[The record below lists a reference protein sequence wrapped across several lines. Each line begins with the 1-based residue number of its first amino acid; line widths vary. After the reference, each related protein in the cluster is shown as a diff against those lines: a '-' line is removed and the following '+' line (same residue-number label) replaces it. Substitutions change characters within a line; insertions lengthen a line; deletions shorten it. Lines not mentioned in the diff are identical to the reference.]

1 MILNP
6 AKCVTLHCTI
16 PSTTCCYNQE
26 IKLGVMH
33 FYFMDQEVINKASK
47 TLDFVK
53 YTLYQFDLSVK
64 VDAYNTLMRP
74 ILFKIRINNI

>member
-1 MILNP
+1 ML
-6 AKCVTLHCTI
+6 LQ
-16 PSTTCCYNQE
+16 SENQ
-26 IKLGVMH
+26 IGSH
-33 FYFMDQEVINKASK
+33 ATYTYFYFMDQEVINKASK

-53 YTLYQFDLSVK
+53 YALYQFDLSVK